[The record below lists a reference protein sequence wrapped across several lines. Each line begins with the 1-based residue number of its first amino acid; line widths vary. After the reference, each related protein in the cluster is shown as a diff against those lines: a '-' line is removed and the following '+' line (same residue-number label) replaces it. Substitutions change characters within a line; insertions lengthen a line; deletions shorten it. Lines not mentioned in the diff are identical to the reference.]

1 MSKLY
6 ETYNKF
12 NEAMTATK
20 VRVFCRICYANIW
33 EPKSILGSEPKFSV
47 SCLFDKEDNFD
58 KEDKKSIDLIQK
70 AIDAAKEQGKTKCW
84 GGKIPTGP
92 SFKLPLRDGD
102 NERGDD
108 TSYEGQMFVNATSK
122 EAPQIVDR
130 KKQSITDSLQVG
142 SGDYCMVTI
151 NFFPFN
157 AGGAS
162 RGVAAGLSNI
172 QLAVH
177 GERLSGKASADKDFD
192 ELPGDDEETLDGE
205 LPDYI

>member
-47 SCLFDKEDNFD
+47 SCLFD

-108 TSYEGQMFVNATSK
+108 TSYVGQMFVNATSK

-130 KKQSITDSLQVG
+130 KKQSITDPLQVG

>member
-1 MSKLY
+1 
-6 ETYNKF
+6 
-12 NEAMTATK
+12 MTATK

-47 SCLFDKEDNFD
+47 SCLFD

-130 KKQSITDSLQVG
+130 KKQSITDPLQVG

>member
-33 EPKSILGSEPKFSV
+33 EPKSILGSEMKYSV
-47 SCLFDKEDNFD
+47 SCLFDKEDT
-58 KEDKKSIDLIQK
+58 KSIELIEK
-70 AIDAAKEQGKTKCW
+70 AIEAAKEQGRTKYW

-92 SFKLPLRDGD
+92 SFRAGLRDGD
-102 NERGDD
+102 KEREKDP
-108 TSYEGQMFVNATSK
+108 SYNGQMFVNATST

-130 KKQSITDSLQVG
+130 KKQIITDPLQVG

-157 AGGAS
+157 KGSAS

-177 GERLSGKASADKDFD
+177 GERLSGKATADKDFD
-192 ELPGDDEETLDGE
+192 ELPGDDEDTLDGE

>member
-33 EPKSILGSEPKFSV
+33 EPKSILGSEPKYSV
-47 SCLFDKEDNFD
+47 SCLFD

-70 AIDAAKEQGKTKCW
+70 AIEAAKEQGKTKCW

-92 SFKLPLRDGD
+92 SFKLALRDGD
-102 NERGDD
+102 DERGDD
-108 TSYEGQMFVNATSK
+108 PSYNGQMFVNATSK

-130 KKQSITDSLQVG
+130 KKQIITDPLQVG

-157 AGGAS
+157 ANGAS

-172 QLAVH
+172 QLAAH

-192 ELPGDDEETLDGE
+192 ELPGDDEDALDGE